1 MSESLL
7 VQLRKGVLDMCVL
20 ALLARQDGYAYDIAS
35 RLAEDIGMGEG
46 TIYPLMRRMQADG
59 LVKTYL
65 AEFEQRAAAQI
76 LPAHPG
82 RPRRARRAKDRMDQ
96 LRGVGCPGAGRQ
108 SNIISENRRRRAMTR
123 AEFLSILHER
133 LRGLPAPEIEELMDD
148 YDSHFAEGLAAGR
161 SEAEIAAALGDP
173 ARLAR
178 ELRAEAGLRR
188 WESART
194 PGNFYAAMIGF
205 LALIAVDFMFLL
217 PLLGAL
223 ALAALAVGLV
233 MLGLCVAGLVLM
245 MKLFSFHGL
254 SLGYLTRILS
264 GIGLLGLGVGGGALL
279 VMAVDYV
286 VRLLARFARLHYT
299 LLQRSEAT

>member
-1 MSESLL
+1 
-7 VQLRKGVLDMCVL
+7 
-20 ALLARQDGYAYDIAS
+20 
-35 RLAEDIGMGEG
+35 
-46 TIYPLMRRMQADG
+46 
-59 LVKTYL
+59 
-65 AEFEQRAAAQI
+65 
-76 LPAHPG
+76 
-82 RPRRARRAKDRMDQ
+82 
-96 LRGVGCPGAGRQ
+96 
-108 SNIISENRRRRAMTR
+108 MTR
-123 AEFLSILHER
+123 AEFLSILHDR
-133 LRGLPAPEIEELMDD
+133 LRGLPASEIDELMDD

-173 ARLAR
+173 VRLAR

-194 PGNFYAAMIGF
+194 PANFYTAMIGF
-205 LALIAVDFMFLL
+205 LALIAVDFMFLM

-223 ALAALAVGLV
+223 ALAALVIGLAL
-233 MLGLCVAGLVLM
+233 LGLCIAGLALV

-279 VMAVDYV
+279 LMAVDYV

-299 LLQRSEAT
+299 LLQHTEAS